1 MTIRRKNLLETIE
14 RWVSLI
20 ALKIQNQEKFDNIFV
35 GMVGFH
41 TEKIVLTSWKYLL
54 QQKWNA
60 YKILKK
66 FFVLLENEIKKTC
79 VFHFFSIFFVNLL
92 LQSIFL
98 FIFFFIFSA
107 WPRTAISREVPYL
120 RWRATSLLI

>member
-41 TEKIVLTSWKYLL
+41 TEKIVLT
-54 QQKWNA
+54 
-60 YKILKK
+60 
-66 FFVLLENEIKKTC
+66 C
-79 VFHFFSIFFVNLL
+79 
-92 LQSIFL
+92 
-98 FIFFFIFSA
+98 
-107 WPRTAISREVPYL
+107 
-120 RWRATSLLI
+120 